1 MFQPFW
7 SDFSGSMLV
16 FRGVDDHAHHSFSLA
31 SHAFKM
37 SQTEDILTYFN
48 HGWMLDGFGLLE
60 RDVHFPRT
68 FFTNGHDTLD
78 FIEKASNM
86 ASPFGH
92 SMVNF
97 GRA

>member
-37 SQTEDILTYFN
+37 SQTEDILTMAG
-48 HGWMLDGFGLLE
+48 GWMVLGFWKEMYISRG
-60 RDVHFPRT
+60 HFSRT
-68 FFTNGHDTLD
+68 GMIPWSLSK
-78 FIEKASNM
+78 KASNM